1 MNVLYIDDE
10 LPAIEKFDYL
20 IKKMKEIDKAATFSE
35 IGPTLDY
42 ARKTP
47 VDIAFLDIE
56 MPGTNGL
63 ELAHELR
70 QINYDTKII
79 FLTAYDE
86 YALDAFSAEA
96 VGYILKPYSL
106 EQLAGA
112 IDKARKVSYAP
123 PQKLYI
129 RTMPYFDVFINRDL
143 LRFNSEKAKELLAV
157 LVDANGQSVTTGQII
172 ACLWPDRPYDE
183 NTQSLCRVT
192 FKRLREIL
200 NAASIGYI
208 LGAGT
213 TQRFVK
219 PDLYDSDY
227 QDFFKEDGKVRRTYD
242 GRYMAQY
249 SWAETTNAGLQY
261 YIASEKK

>member
-10 LPAIEKFDYL
+10 LPAIGKFDYL
-20 IKKMKEIDKAATFSE
+20 VKKIKEIDKAATFSE
-35 IGPTLDY
+35 IGSALEY
-42 ARKTP
+42 AKKTP
-47 VDIAFLDIE
+47 IDIAFLDIE
-56 MPGTNGL
+56 MPGMNGL
-63 ELAHELR
+63 DLAQTLR

-106 EQLAGA
+106 EQLVEA

-123 PQKLYI
+123 PHNLYI
-129 RTMPYFDVFINRDL
+129 RTMPFFDVFINRNL
-143 LRFNSEKAKELLAV
+143 LRFNSEKSKELLAV
-157 LVDANGQSVTTGQII
+157 LIDANGQSMTTGQII
-172 ACLWPDRPYDE
+172 AYLWPDRPYDE

-200 NAASIGYI
+200 NAAHIGYI
-208 LGAGT
+208 LGSGT

-219 PDLYDSDY
+219 PDLFDSDY
-227 QDFFKEDGKVRRTYD
+227 KDFFKEDGKVRRTYD

-249 SWAETTNAGLQY
+249 SWAETTNAGLQHF
-261 YIASEKK
+261 IASEKK